1 MLQDSLSALRNIL
14 RDIDPQA
21 FEKVSS
27 NSKDSRYMYLVTEIT
42 QIKKERSGVE
52 GKWIKLLEEA
62 RSVKPGFMEPVIPYQ
77 ENHIVGKFN
86 GLDNG
91 NCVLID

>member
-21 FEKVSS
+21 FEKVSN
-27 NSKDSRYMYLVTEIT
+27 NSKESRYMYLVSEIN
-42 QIKKERSGVE
+42 QIKKDRAGVE
-52 GKWIKLLEEA
+52 ARWSKLLDE
-62 RSVKPGFMEPVIPYQ
+62 VKSMKSGFVAPVVPYQ
-77 ENHIVGKFN
+77 ESHIVGKFN

-91 NCVLID
+91 NVVLID